1 MTRQIQDWEQRLRG
15 WLVEP
20 LQRMAARGPAEP
32 LDHWTSI
39 QKQLRAHIAL
49 GLTRQPVF
57 PSRHLTV
64 TFPVASD
71 GERARIEGA
80 FEEQVFRAAVLEFL
94 AEEGAKAPADLWIT
108 LEFVPADEGPAAEM
122 PAGMAVVR
130 FDNERSKQA
139 SGAGGADPAAEATR
153 PMLRVRKG
161 EAPLSSFPL
170 ATHRVNLGRQEKIR
184 DAKHNLVRRND
195 LHFADLKNG
204 VNETVSRR
212 HAHLEYDPAGGGYRL
227 FRDSPDAD
235 TAVVSDS
242 RVIDDVPLGGL
253 GILLKPGDVIR
264 LGKAEVEFT
273 AG

>member
-1 MTRQIQDWEQRLRG
+1 MKRQIQDWEQRLRG

-32 LDHWTSI
+32 LDHWTEI

-49 GLTRQPVF
+49 GLTKQPVF

-64 TFPVASD
+64 TFPAADES
-71 GERARIEGA
+71 ERARIEGA
-80 FEEQVFRAAVLEFL
+80 FEEQVFRAAVVAFLE
-94 AEEGAKAPADLWIT
+94 EEGAKTPPDLWIT
-108 LEFVPADEGPAAEM
+108 LDFTE
-122 PAGMAVVR
+122 AGDSVAVR
-130 FDNERSKQA
+130 FGNERNQQVAAANS
-139 SGAGGADPAAEATR
+139 ADPATEAIR

-161 EAPLSSFPL
+161 DAPVSSLPL
-170 ATHRVNLGRQEKIR
+170 ATHRVNLGRQERIR
-184 DAKHNLVRRND
+184 DTKGNLVRRND
-195 LHFADLKNG
+195 LHFADVKNG

-212 HAHLEYDPAGGGYRL
+212 HAHLEYDPEGGGYRL
-227 FRDSPDAD
+227 FRDSPDAE
-235 TAVVSDS
+235 TAVASDS

-264 LGKAEVEFT
+264 LGKAEVELT